1 MLHRTQRYG
10 RAGRAVSDRTVSG
23 GIGLYPTS
31 DPLLLLFARSWVIY
45 RTHDRIGPGCIEPQ
59 IRYYCFLLA
68 IGGSIRHTIGSG
80 RAVSNNE
87 GLIR

>member
-45 RTHDRIGPGCIEPQ
+45 RTHDRIGPGCI
-59 IRYYCFLLA
+59 
-68 IGGSIRHTIGSG
+68 
-80 RAVSNNE
+80 
-87 GLIR
+87 